1 MPPKKKKE
9 IETPPLILGR
19 LGTSLKIGI
28 VGLPNV
34 GKSTF
39 FNVLTKSQ
47 VTAENFPFCTIDPNE
62 SRVPVPDERWE
73 FLVNFHKPASKVPA
87 FLSVVDIAGLVK
99 GASEGQGLNAFLSHI
114 SGCDAIFHMT
124 RAFDDAE
131 VVHIEGDVNPV
142 RDLEIIQEE
151 LRLKDVERLVKRLAE
166 LEKVYT
172 RGGEKKYKL
181 EFETLTK
188 IKMLL
193 VDEKRPVRDGEW
205 GSKEIDVLNDHLF
218 LTSKPQIYLVN
229 LSEKDYVRKK
239 NKWLMKIK
247 TWVQEHDS
255 SAILIPFS
263 GAFELKLS
271 ELGEDG
277 ERESYLKEEYKDAVS
292 SALNKIIVTGFK
304 ALGLEY
310 FFTAGVDEVKAWT
323 IKKGTLAPQAAGRI
337 HSDFEK
343 GFIMAEVQKFAD
355 FKELG
360 SETAVKAAGKYR
372 QQGRNYIVEDGD
384 IIFFK
389 FNTPSQPKK

>member
-1 MPPKKKKE
+1 
-9 IETPPLILGR
+9 
-19 LGTSLKIGI
+19 
-28 VGLPNV
+28 
-34 GKSTF
+34 
-39 FNVLTKSQ
+39 
-47 VTAENFPFCTIDPNE
+47 
-62 SRVPVPDERWE
+62 
-73 FLVNFHKPASKVPA
+73 
-87 FLSVVDIAGLVK
+87 
-99 GASEGQGLNAFLSHI
+99 
-114 SGCDAIFHMT
+114 MT

-389 FNTPSQPKK
+389 FNTPSQPKKK